1 MLVATVMLKRLKI
14 AHKISLSVG
23 ILLIIALLLSTFLNN
38 LFMRNLLEHRVEEQE
53 LPSMLSYVR
62 DEIQLDL
69 SKTLTLSQSL
79 AHNAYIHSWLKQ
91 GEPDSGIE
99 ALKRQLQE
107 VQAMGDADSAFLVA
121 DASGHYYEPSGL
133 KRTLSKDKPQD
144 GWFYQFMDSQRAFSL
159 DLDVSEDSGK
169 ATLFCNYI
177 VSVDGK
183 RVAVAGIGRSLNTL
197 ISKIT
202 GYRIGK
208 SGFVMLLNHNN
219 QVLLS
224 PHSQMTGKAIASL
237 RGFSDIADKLTGNTG
252 FVSVITRI
260 NGQKWVVASLPAPT
274 VNGHLIAEI
283 PEKELFSSVSRFGV
297 EMASIAIALAV
308 VVVMMLILVANRMV
322 KPIRVVADTLT
333 EIGSNGGD
341 LTRRL
346 EVISEDELG
355 KLAQGFNTFIAQLQ
369 SMTRDI
375 LDVANALDSR
385 TKDVL
390 AAVRVSADQ
399 SHQQQHKADL
409 VATAAQ
415 QMGSTVQEIARN
427 ASDAADAARRT
438 RDATENGSTLLRETT
453 AHISEMS
460 AAMAES
466 SAAITGLGNDVAS
479 IGSVLD
485 EIHNISEQTNL
496 LALNASIEAARAGE
510 QGRGFAVVADEVRNL
525 AHKAQEATTS
535 IREKIDNLEESARR
549 TTMAMNQGKA
559 ITDNSVVSAN
569 RVNEAFQVIANASE
583 NIHQV
588 TDQVAAATEEQTTA
602 SEEISRNIAEIAEL
616 SRATAHEVNKC
627 AEAAAALQD
636 LSDRLNAEMRR
647 FRI

>member
-1 MLVATVMLKRLKI
+1 MLKRLKI

-53 LPSMLSYVR
+53 LPSMLGYVR

-79 AHNAYIHSWLKQ
+79 AHNAYIHRWLEQ
-91 GEPDSGIE
+91 GEPDSGID
-99 ALKRQLQE
+99 ALKKQLQE

-121 DASGHYYEPSGL
+121 AATGHYYEPSGL

-144 GWFYQFMDSQRAFSL
+144 GWFYQFIDSQRTFSL
-159 DLDVSEDSGK
+159 DLDVSADSGK

-177 VSVDGK
+177 VSVNGK

-219 QVLLS
+219 HVLLS
-224 PHSQMTGKAIASL
+224 PHSQTAGKALASL
-237 RGFSDIADKLTGNTG
+237 PGFSDIADKLTGNAG
-252 FVSVITRI
+252 FVSVIARI

-283 PEKELFSSVSRFGV
+283 PEKELFSAVSRFGV
-297 EMASIAIALAV
+297 EMASIAIALAIV
-308 VVVMMLILVANRMV
+308 VVVMLVLVANRMV
-322 KPIRVVADTLT
+322 KPIREVADTLT

-390 AAVRVSADQ
+390 SAVRISADQ

-427 ASDAADAARRT
+427 ASDAAEAARRT
-438 RDATENGSTLLRETT
+438 RDATENGSSLLRETT

-460 AAMAES
+460 EAMAES

-569 RVNEAFQVIANASE
+569 RVNEAFQVIASASE
-583 NIHQV
+583 NINQM

-627 AEAAAALQD
+627 AEAATALQD